1 MMSDAPT
8 LRATSD
14 MPAVEQPAPVSPP
27 ADDSAELRTALDRL
41 DTHAGS
47 NNGAGVQQALGDVKK
62 AWGKRIERAAETAPD
77 DAYTRGRDTKGALK

>member
-1 MMSDAPT
+1 MSDVPT

-14 MPAVEQPAPVSPP
+14 MPEVEQPAPVSPP

-47 NNGAGVQQALGDVKK
+47 NNGAGVQQAPGDVKNV
-62 AWGKRIERAAETAPD
+62 GKTDRTG
-77 DAYTRGRDTKGALK
+77 GRDGAR